1 MTYSAGVMRVIL
13 SLLLAFVVLFVR
25 DVRAENTVTCTGVL
39 IDFDIDPKADFPMAI
54 IYDSRGDFA
63 CLIDR
68 GRAGHDPLRPCGSGE
83 KCRIV
88 ATFSRKLAQTF
99 AGTPRT
105 YLIRTLIS
113 VDHVP
118 N

>member
-1 MTYSAGVMRVIL
+1 MRVIL

-54 IYDSRGDFA
+54 IYNSRGDFA